1 MKSFNFHRAKNVADA
16 VAILERAGEGKLL
29 AGGQSLIPVM
39 KLDMAQPSD
48 LISIAELS
56 ELKGIAASGDVLTI
70 GAATKHVEVAESQ
83 TVKTIIPA
91 LAALANHIGDA
102 QVRNRGTLGGSIAH
116 ADPAADYPAALVAL
130 KASVK
135 TNRRTIPGDA
145 FFTGMFST
153 ALEPSEIVVSVSFK
167 KPEKAAYAK
176 FGNPSSKYAIVGV
189 MVAKHTDGVRVAVT
203 GAGPSVFRVE
213 AMEKA
218 LEKSFAPA
226 AIAGITVSR
235 DDLNDEP
242 NASPVYRAHLINVMA
257 RRAVQEAR

>member
-1 MKSFNFHRAKNVADA
+1 MKTFNFHRAKNVQDA
-16 VAILERAGEGKLL
+16 AALLEKSDEGKLL

-48 LISIAELS
+48 LISISDLQ
-56 ELKGIAASGDVLTI
+56 ELKGITTSGDTLTI

-83 TVKTIIPA
+83 VVRNTIPA
-91 LAALANHIGDA
+91 LSMLAAHIGDA
-102 QVRNRGTLGGSIAH
+102 QVRNRGTLGGSVAH
-116 ADPAADYPAALVAL
+116 ADPAADYPAAIVAL

-135 TNRRTIPGDA
+135 TNKRTIPGDA

-153 ALEPSEIVVSVSFK
+153 ALEPNEIVVSVTFK

-176 FGNPSSKYAIVGV
+176 FGNPSSKYAVVGV
-189 MVAKHTDGVRVAVT
+189 MVAKHADGVRVAVT

-218 LEKSFAPA
+218 LEKSFTAPA
-226 AIAGITVSR
+226 IANVAVPADG
-235 DDLNDEP
+235 LNDEP
-242 NASPVYRAHLINVMA
+242 GASPAYRAHLINVMA